1 MTPAISFILQ
11 HDRPSETR
19 EAPGC
24 KASKQDR
31 CVLPYYGSGGVTT
44 NRLYN
49 ILKHSFGP
57 GGKGTVRRKVV
68 RRTRPSTAHDGKIW
82 MTLEK
87 LNVRPLPDV
96 EEVDMFRE
104 DDCVLHF
111 AKPRGEFLV

>member
-24 KASKQDR
+24 NAPKQDR
-31 CVLPYYGSGGVTT
+31 YVLLYYNPLPQTD
-44 NRLYN
+44 YN
-49 ILKHSFGP
+49 DILTHSFGP

-68 RRTRPSTAHDGKIW
+68 RRTRPSTAQDGKIW